1 MKRNVVFTNI
11 FKLTA
16 EGEKDKLLLAA
27 KRIRRATST
36 EFIISLVADDFS
48 RASSTYV
55 GKLRQVY
62 AITLANIFVKLFISY
77 ALDNLFKKQ
86 FFQIQ
91 LFGYQVHRI

>member
-11 FKLTA
+11 IKLTA

-55 GKLRQVY
+55 GKLRQVC
-62 AITLANIFVKLFISY
+62 AVTLTNIFVKLFISY
-77 ALDNLFKKQ
+77 VLDNLFKKQ
-86 FFQIQ
+86 FFQVQ